1 MDNETKKQ
9 LIEAGIDVNKGV
21 LRLMGRT
28 DKYLSLLKKFLQ
40 DDSFAKLKDAFA
52 REDCTAAYNAAH
64 ALKGISANLSLELLN
79 ERVCLQMSILQSA
92 YNEENPQQKYTKLK
106 LAEKLIPR
114 VETAYDAAVKAIRSL

>member
-40 DDSFAKLKDAFA
+40 
-52 REDCTAAYNAAH
+52 
-64 ALKGISANLSLELLN
+64 
-79 ERVCLQMSILQSA
+79 Q
-92 YNEENPQQKYTKLK
+92 
-106 LAEKLIPR
+106 
-114 VETAYDAAVKAIRSL
+114 

>member
-28 DKYLSLLKKFLQ
+28 DKYLSLLKKFPQ

-92 YNEENPQQKYTKLK
+92 YNDENPQQKYTKLK

>member
-1 MDNETKKQ
+1 MDNKTKKQ
-9 LIEAGIDVNKGV
+9 LIDAGIDVNKGI

-52 REDCTAAYNAAH
+52 REDCAAAYNAAH
-64 ALKGISANLSLELLN
+64 ALKGISANLALELLN

-92 YNEENPQQKYTKLK
+92 YNDENPRQKYTKLK
-106 LAEKLIPR
+106 LAERLIPR
-114 VETAYDAAVKAIRSL
+114 VETAYDAAVSAIRSL